1 MGDKQFIV
9 GETLM
14 DYYQIKCEKKDY
26 SRVLAPNTVARL
38 LNKQQTTIEQK
49 DKQLQKAKE
58 YFMDYLSREMSADN
72 FSEMWD
78 LVIGV

>member
-1 MGDKQFIV
+1 MNEKRFIV

-14 DYYQIKCEKKDY
+14 DYYQIK
-26 SRVLAPNTVARL
+26 PNTVARL
-38 LNKQQTTIEQK
+38 LNKQQAIIEQK

-78 LVIGV
+78 LVIGDE